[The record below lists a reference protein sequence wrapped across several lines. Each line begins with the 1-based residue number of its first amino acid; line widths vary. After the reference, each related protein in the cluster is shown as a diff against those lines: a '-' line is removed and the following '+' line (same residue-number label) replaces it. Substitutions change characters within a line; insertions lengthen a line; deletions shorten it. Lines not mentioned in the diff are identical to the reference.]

1 MKVKLR
7 KCKKSPAQSDGEQ
20 VNEVS
25 TIEKLR
31 KTISFY
37 GFPRKIIFDNYKPAT
52 SKSNWYSNASSSSST
67 ANFSF
72 GEICCECC
80 RRLIT
85 TQ

>member
-7 KCKKSPAQSDGEQ
+7 KCKNSPAQSAGEQ

-52 SKSNWYSNASSSSST
+52 SKSN
-67 ANFSF
+67 
-72 GEICCECC
+72 
-80 RRLIT
+80 
-85 TQ
+85 

>member
-1 MKVKLR
+1 MKVKLI
-7 KCKKSPAQSDGEQ
+7 KCKKSPALLVAEQ

-52 SKSNWYSNASSSSST
+52 SKSN
-67 ANFSF
+67 
-72 GEICCECC
+72 
-80 RRLIT
+80 
-85 TQ
+85 